1 MATSCYLYVQQHF
14 LKYTY
19 LCLMSYSPAILTG
32 TTNHLQRIFEVD
44 NLPST
49 NLEALEFKLA
59 HLVQQLLRNDF
70 SRLLHILYRIDV
82 DEQKVKQ
89 AMVDADEEIIAT
101 RIARLILKR
110 EIQKAE
116 IRLRYSGR

>member
-1 MATSCYLYVQQHF
+1 MPH
-14 LKYTY
+14 
-19 LCLMSYSPAILTG
+19 SPAILTG
-32 TTNHLQRIFEVD
+32 TTNHLQRIFEVE

-59 HLVQQLLRNDF
+59 HIIQQLLRNDF
-70 SRLLHILYRIDV
+70 NRLLHILYRIDV
-82 DEQKVKQ
+82 DEHKVKQ

-101 RIARLILKR
+101 RIARLVLKR

-116 IRLRYSGR
+116 LRLRYSGR

>member
-1 MATSCYLYVQQHF
+1 MP
-14 LKYTY
+14 
-19 LCLMSYSPAILTG
+19 YSPAILTG
-32 TTNHLQRIFEVD
+32 TINHLQRIFEVD
-44 NLPST
+44 NLPSS
-49 NLEALEFKLA
+49 NLEALEFKIA
-59 HLVQQLLRNDF
+59 HIVQQLLRNDF